1 MRSFAIWYDSD
12 ITDAIDI
19 KASVH
24 VNFWSQ
30 IPYKNHKNLYFLDFG
45 IMVSDISKLNRI
57 NLYVPFEICKSD
69 IKDLGSKIS
78 K

>member
-24 VNFWSQ
+24 VNFGARYH
-30 IPYKNHKNLYFLDFG
+30 IKTIKIYTFL
-45 IMVSDISKLNRI
+45 ILVSWYLTFLN
-57 NLYVPFEICKSD
+57 
-69 IKDLGSKIS
+69 
-78 K
+78 